1 MSTLFYKFF
10 QGNLN
15 FLHFLVFH
23 LPSNRGM
30 VRQLGHF
37 SVFFRRYFSKFQY
50 RADLI
55 PPLGLDDAVLFGDDT
70 GRTKGVEDRLQRE
83 HGGIIFLGKMAEG
96 KLLAPLLHQF
106 QELCCALVVGEVA
119 AGGLDAGA

>member
-10 QGNLN
+10 QVNLN

-23 LPSNRGM
+23 LPSNRSRVHLSGC
-30 VRQLGHF
+30 F
-37 SVFFRRYFSKFQY
+37 FSKFQR

-55 PPLGLDDAVLFGDDT
+55 PPLGLDDAVFFGNDT
-70 GRTKGVEDRLQRE
+70 GRTKGIEDRLQRE